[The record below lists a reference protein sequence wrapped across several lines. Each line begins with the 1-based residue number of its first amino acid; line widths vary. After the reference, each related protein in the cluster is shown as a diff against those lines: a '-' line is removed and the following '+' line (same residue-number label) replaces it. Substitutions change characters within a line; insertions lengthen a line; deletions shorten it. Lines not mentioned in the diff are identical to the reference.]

1 MNKKIMVSTIV
12 VLLVAFSILIAVSG
26 DDDDGDDAA
35 YASDEVQEAVIENED
50 SDPADQID
58 QNDKEDK
65 EDEEDQEDQKI
76 EEDEEVREHSAV
88 DIGAFPLP
96 DIAGERNTV
105 VDEAELESASEFIR
119 EAFNETVDVKIDYD
133 LESFVITPFDESF
146 ADEVLLA
153 MEGDPDYLNTWEF
166 FVGGMIA
173 LSETVSGMGADY
185 GILIV
190 NPTNPEN
197 ALLVIHQGNV
207 LYNVLE

>member
-50 SDPADQID
+50 SDLADQID

-65 EDEEDQEDQKI
+65 EDEKDQEI

-96 DIAGERNTV
+96 VIAGERNTV

>member
-1 MNKKIMVSTIV
+1 MNNKIMVSTIV

-50 SDPADQID
+50 SDLADQID

-65 EDEEDQEDQKI
+65 EDEEDQEI
-76 EEDEEVREHSAV
+76 EVDEEVREHSAV

-96 DIAGERNTV
+96 VIAGERSTV

-173 LSETVSGMGADY
+173 LSETVSGMGVDY

>member
-1 MNKKIMVSTIV
+1 MNNKIMVSTIV
-12 VLLVAFSILIAVSG
+12 LLLVAFSILIAVLG

-35 YASDEVQEAVIENED
+35 YVSDEVQEAVVESED
-50 SDPADQID
+50 SDPADQKD
-58 QNDKEDK
+58 QNDKED
-65 EDEEDQEDQKI
+65 EEVQEI
-76 EEDEEVREHSAV
+76 EVDEEVREHSAV

-96 DIAGERNTV
+96 VIAGERSTV

-173 LSETVSGMGADY
+173 LSETVSGMGVDY